1 MKRLNALDLSPMLP
15 GIAPFRAVVMAAILP
30 PLVVWSTGTAQGAT
44 LGKMTVLSTLGSR
57 FEAVVEM
64 ASGASD
70 EKRMQAECFRLAP
83 TGEGDLPT
91 LRNARLTVEES
102 AGRRHLR
109 ISSEQTINEPLLQV
123 NVRVG
128 CGAETG
134 RNYVLLIDPAN
145 RRAQPATLARPQ
157 TRDRQLP
164 ASALATV
171 PLATPAAAEG
181 PPGRP
186 SAAVATVA
194 TAVAGASAPPREPSR
209 RTTASGRAGDRLLLS
224 GEDEVVKA
232 LPGDEHPLRLST
244 RLSTELLGKSN
255 ESQRA
260 MLRIE
265 YQLLSALH
273 TQAAQQLAIAQQIRQ
288 LEGTLEALHRKNA
301 TQPLPLPAAVAA
313 APTGAANSDRP
324 SRATREAS
332 PVRLPG
338 PPAAAARETDWW
350 FEGSLLLGLIA
361 ALAWF
366 LRRRSLAPPSTAASA
381 NAEQTPDTSAEQ
393 SRWELQIA
401 DDGSERQRGGAT
413 AIAAESPRADDDGHV
428 PTASSSLRGSDDEAT
443 AALELAEIMLSF
455 GRTKG
460 AQHALEEFIAQ
471 QPMAAVTPW
480 LKLIEVYRQG
490 NEQAAF
496 ESLAL
501 KLTSLFNVAAPAW
514 QAAEQLNA
522 PIVTARELARMPI
535 EQILTRLPTIDR
547 MTHIRRELLRL
558 WDTPGCPAYLDKLLR
573 DNRKG
578 ERRGFELAAV
588 RELLVLTDIQQERPR
603 PAR

>member
-1 MKRLNALDLSPMLP
+1 M
-15 GIAPFRAVVMAAILP
+15 
-30 PLVVWSTGTAQGAT
+30 
-44 LGKMTVLSTLGSR
+44 
-57 FEAVVEM
+57 
-64 ASGASD
+64 
-70 EKRMQAECFRLAP
+70 
-83 TGEGDLPT
+83 
-91 LRNARLTVEES
+91 
-102 AGRRHLR
+102 
-109 ISSEQTINEPLLQV
+109 
-123 NVRVG
+123 
-128 CGAETG
+128 
-134 RNYVLLIDPAN
+134 
-145 RRAQPATLARPQ
+145 
-157 TRDRQLP
+157 
-164 ASALATV
+164 
-171 PLATPAAAEG
+171 
-181 PPGRP
+181 
-186 SAAVATVA
+186 
-194 TAVAGASAPPREPSR
+194 
-209 RTTASGRAGDRLLLS
+209 
-224 GEDEVVKA
+224 KA

-244 RLSTELLGKSN
+244 RLSTELLGKTN

-288 LEGTLEALHRKNA
+288 LESTLEALHRKSA
-301 TQPLPLPAAVAA
+301 TQPLPVPAAVAA
-313 APTGAANSDRP
+313 APTSAANSDGP

-332 PVRLPG
+332 PVRSPG

-361 ALAWF
+361 TLAWF
-366 LRRRSLAPPSTAASA
+366 LRRRSLAPPSTAGSA
-381 NAEQTPDTSAEQ
+381 DAEQPPDTSADA

-413 AIAAESPRADDDGHV
+413 AIAAESQRADDDGHV
-428 PTASSSLRGSDDEAT
+428 PTASSLRESDDEAT

-480 LKLIEVYRQG
+480 LKLLEVYRQG

>member
-15 GIAPFRAVVMAAILP
+15 GITHFRAAVMAAILP
-30 PLVVWSTGTAQGAT
+30 PLLVWSTGTAQGAT

-64 ASGASD
+64 ASGTGD
-70 EKRMQAECFRLAP
+70 GKRMQAECFRLAP

-134 RNYVLLIDPAN
+134 RNYVLLIDPAH
-145 RRAQPATLARPQ
+145 RRAQPANLARPQ
-157 TRDRQLP
+157 SRDRQSP
-164 ASALATV
+164 ASSLAAV
-171 PLATPAAAEG
+171 PLATPAAADG
-181 PPGRP
+181 SPGRL
-186 SAAVATVA
+186 
-194 TAVAGASAPPREPSR
+194 AGAAGTGTAQAPAPPREPSR
-209 RTTASGRAGDRLLLS
+209 RTTAAARAGDRLLLS

-244 RLSTELLGKSN
+244 RLSTELLGKSS

-288 LEGTLEALHRKNA
+288 LESTLEALHRKSA
-301 TQPLPLPAAVAA
+301 TQPLPVPAAVAA
-313 APTGAANSDRP
+313 TATSAANSDAP

-332 PVRLPG
+332 PVRSPG

-381 NAEQTPDTSAEQ
+381 NAEQPPDTSADE

-401 DDGSERQRGGAT
+401 DDGSERHRGGAT
-413 AIAAESPRADDDGHV
+413 AIAAESQRADDDGHV
-428 PTASSSLRGSDDEAT
+428 PTASSLRESDDEAT
-443 AALELAEIMLSF
+443 AVLELAEIMLSF

-480 LKLIEVYRQG
+480 LKLLEVYRQG
-490 NEQAAF
+490 NEQTAF

-514 QAAEQLNA
+514 QTAEQLNA

-578 ERRGFELAAV
+578 ERRGFELTAV
-588 RELLVLTDIQQERPR
+588 RELLVLTDIQQEHPR